1 MFQNVI
7 IKLGLL
13 IGINLY
19 FVVVYEI
26 IQAIFNQKRFL
37 SNLHINVLSYVL

>member
-19 FVVVYEI
+19 FVVVYG